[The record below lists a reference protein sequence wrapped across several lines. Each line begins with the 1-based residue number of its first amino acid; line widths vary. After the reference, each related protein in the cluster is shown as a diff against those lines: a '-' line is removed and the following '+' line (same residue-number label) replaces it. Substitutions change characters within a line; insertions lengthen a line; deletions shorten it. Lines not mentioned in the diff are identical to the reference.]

1 MYLVMNL
8 MSSMK
13 GGDFLTHLVTIDL
26 SSRRSVFLWS
36 SYFLLYKVLVK
47 VKGFTAIFTWLL
59 CLGGRGVLERWMLV
73 VIDVG
78 VLHVACES
86 GNSDILV

>member
-8 MSSMK
+8 MSSIK
-13 GGDFLTHLVTIDL
+13 GGDVLTHLVTVDL
-26 SSRRSVFLWS
+26 SSRRSVSLWR
-36 SYFLLYKVLVK
+36 SYFLLCNVLVE
-47 VKGFTAIFTWLL
+47 VKGFTVIFTWLL

-73 VIDVG
+73 VIDVD

-86 GNSDILV
+86 VDSDILV